1 MRRRLLLS
9 MTLTSRALTRP
20 TYRVAPPLVVAR
32 MVPSVPTAQPW
43 VASLKATAL
52 RYALLP
58 ELCGLQVAPPPVVAR
73 MTPAL
78 PTAQPWVASLK
89 ATAPRSALLPELCGL
104 QAPPPL
110 VDSESLRSSIGT
122 KAAAMTPARTTNAAT
137 AIRTI
142 AQAGKPLLPCAG
154 CVSVSGWAVGTA
166 VSYTHLRAHET
177 RHDLVCRLLLE

>member
-20 TYRVAPPLVVAR
+20 TYRVPPLVVAR

-142 AQAGKPLLPCAG
+142 AQAGKLLLPCAG
-154 CVSVSGWAVGTA
+154 CVSDSGWAVGTVA
-166 VSYTHLRAHET
+166 TPLVATCWTHSRRPA
-177 RHDLVCRLLLE
+177 